1 MVLSWKLD
9 LWKGFV
15 RNSVYPKMY
24 CQVATSAFAVRSLLP
39 QIANID
45 MCTFISFAHN
55 GTSLAKMSDTILYKD
70 VSKLKVLNRDSLAWN
85 CGGKIWIQ
93 GLVLCKWKM
102 KLHCNN
108 MFQTLKQHDTIR
120 SPSYFLVLFLSV

>member
-9 LWKGFV
+9 LWKGFM

-24 CQVATSAFAVRSLLP
+24 CQVATTAFAVRSLLP
-39 QIANID
+39 QTADIK

-70 VSKLKVLNRDSLAWN
+70 VSKLKVLKRLLSMGLWRKNMDTRFSLLQMED
-85 CGGKIWIQ
+85 KIA
-93 GLVLCKWKM
+93 L
-102 KLHCNN
+102 
-108 MFQTLKQHDTIR
+108 
-120 SPSYFLVLFLSV
+120 